1 MWTLNISINPI
12 EFNFDTLE
20 FESFTFIL
28 KIGLFR
34 GGSLSRF
41 EVKRVEI
48 GRSLDRLTRQTNAKN
63 KQKFFYKNLQYMLVC
78 GMNMCCGY
86 EIAYQQ

>member
-1 MWTLNISINPI
+1 MKAT
-12 EFNFDTLE
+12 EGFNFDPLE

-41 EVKRVEI
+41 EVKRVGI
-48 GRSLDRLTRQTNAKN
+48 GRSLDRLTRQTNAK
-63 KQKFFYKNLQYMLVC
+63 KTKVILQKSSIYAGVW
-78 GMNMCCGY
+78 Y
-86 EIAYQQ
+86 EHVLWL

>member
-1 MWTLNISINPI
+1 LKAT
-12 EFNFDTLE
+12 EGFNFDALE
-20 FESFTFIL
+20 FESFSFIL

-48 GRSLDRLTRQTNAKN
+48 GCILTRQTNAK
-63 KQKFFYKNLQYMLVC
+63 KNESYFTKILNIC
-78 GMNMCCGY
+78 
-86 EIAYQQ
+86 